1 MMELNNFIIIALIGI
16 VGGMLS
22 GFLGLGG
29 AVVIIPALVLF
40 LGYSQ
45 QMAQGTTLL
54 MLVMP
59 VGSLA
64 AYQYYKAG
72 NADIKTA
79 VILGVAFFISAFISA
94 KYVSHI
100 PQDILRKIFAVVL
113 VMIAI
118 KMFLQK

>member
-1 MMELNNFIIIALIGI
+1 MELNNALIIALIGI
-16 VGGMLS
+16 VGGLLS

-29 AVVIIPALVLF
+29 AVIIIPALVIF
-40 LGYSQ
+40 LGFSQ

-79 VILGVAFFISAFISA
+79 LILGAAFFISAFISA

-100 PQDILRKIFAVVL
+100 PQEMLRKIFAVVL
-113 VMIAI
+113 FIIAV

>member
-1 MMELNNFIIIALIGI
+1 MELNNILIIALIGI
-16 VGGMLS
+16 VGGVLS

-29 AVVIIPALVLF
+29 AVIIIPALVF
-40 LGYSQ
+40 ILGYSQ

-72 NADIKTA
+72 NADIKTSL
-79 VILGVAFFISAFISA
+79 ILGAAFFLSAFVIA
-94 KYVSHI
+94 KYVTHI
-100 PQDILRKIFAVVL
+100 PQ
-113 VMIAI
+113 
-118 KMFLQK
+118 